1 MASQDSSRQNPKW
14 FGSELNGAFVAH
26 KAGLDDILSLL
37 LTWMISV
44 TWLPKC
50 YFFFFLHS
58 LNEIK
63 IHHSKNLFYGGGRI
77 QSTHRI
83 KMHSM
88 FVFICQE
95 VTNMQ
100 STIYKNLTKTGLL
113 QKRNIFEN
121 RFLPWNNR
129 SSYQYFWQSFAG
141 KSNSAT
147 DMKFAVWTRDF
158 VTHHTKHQH
167 VPTNFSD
174 VENRLLTILDIYRI

>member
-1 MASQDSSRQNPKW
+1 MIFWVYFWPEW
-14 FGSELNGAFVAH
+14 F
-26 KAGLDDILSLL
+26 LSPGYPNV
-37 LTWMISV
+37 I
-44 TWLPKC
+44 
-50 YFFFFLHS
+50 FFFSLHF

-63 IHHSKNLFYGGGRI
+63 IYHSKNLFYGGGRI

-100 STIYKNLTKTGLL
+100 STIYKNLSKTSLL
-113 QKRNIFEN
+113 QKTNIFEN

-174 VENRLLTILDIYRI
+174 VENRLLTILDISQNFLSAIINQGKSMNYLSEKHTILSGDFF